1 MTELLSN
8 KLSLPRGLEFRN
20 IGECN
25 NGNDTDDTD
34 DAENNANA
42 DTINYKKSTVIKS
55 DNNDNKN
62 KNNNNN
68 NNDNNKNK
76 KKGNNNSNSY
86 SNSDISS
93 STIPKNLFHA
103 SQIINHLEKTNPTI
117 LDSVKYDIE
126 ILLGNKSAVGKY
138 CKL

>member
-1 MTELLSN
+1 VTGTKLKPMTELLYN

-25 NGNDTDDTD
+25 NGNDTD

-55 DNNDNKN
+55 DN

-68 NNDNNKNK
+68 NNNKNK

-117 LDSVKYDIE
+117 LESVKYDIE